1 MAASGLFGGL
11 EVAEKPEVPPAV
23 VNEVNRGEPWNVTVV
38 RARLLSELGDLRL
51 EKEGDRWFAIV
62 ADIEVTAPES
72 RNDVSDIFS
81 VSGVEGLLGD
91 KPQHILKPQH
101 IVAVR
106 DASRVQYLNPN
117 MPERIGFV
125 WEQSGNAPIPTNV
138 TITIYKKTYRA
149 SSLTDHMEWLDHEPR
164 AQLEVPVEDK
174 RSP

>member
-1 MAASGLFGGL
+1 LAASGLFGGL
-11 EVAEKPEVPPAV
+11 DVVEKPAVPPAV
-23 VNEVNRGEPWNVTVV
+23 VNEINRGEPWNVTVV

-51 EKEGDRWFAIV
+51 QEEGDRWFAIV

-72 RNDVSDIFS
+72 RNDAGDILS
-81 VSGVEGLLGD
+81 VSGVEGLLD
-91 KPQHILKPQH
+91 DEPQH
-101 IVAVR
+101 IVMVR

-125 WEQSGNAPIPTNV
+125 WEQSGKAPIPTNV

>member
-11 EVAEKPEVPPAV
+11 DVVEKPEVPPAV
-23 VNEVNRGEPWNVTVV
+23 INEVNRGEPWNVTVV

-51 EKEGDRWFAIV
+51 QEEGDRWFAIV

-72 RNDVSDIFS
+72 RNDVSDIIS
-81 VSGVEGLLGD
+81 ISGVEGLLD
-91 KPQHILKPQH
+91 DEPQH
-101 IVAVR
+101 IVLVR
-106 DASRVQYLNPN
+106 DASRVQYLNPS

-125 WEQSGNAPIPTNV
+125 WEQSGNAPIPTKVTV
-138 TITIYKKTYRA
+138 TIYGKTYRA

-174 RSP
+174 RSS